1 MMKNIQGSFWTLPIE
16 VQYEVLPAEH
26 GLPEQIDILSIKV
39 EVMSNKKRKRKV
51 ELLHTLNESEIM
63 QLEDEISEN

>member
-1 MMKNIQGSFWTLPIE
+1 LPIE
-16 VQYEVLPAEH
+16 VKYEVLPAEH
-26 GLPEQIDILSIKV
+26 GLPLQIDILSIKV

>member
-39 EVMSNKKRKRKV
+39 EVMSNKKEKERWSCC
-51 ELLHTLNESEIM
+51 TP
-63 QLEDEISEN
+63 